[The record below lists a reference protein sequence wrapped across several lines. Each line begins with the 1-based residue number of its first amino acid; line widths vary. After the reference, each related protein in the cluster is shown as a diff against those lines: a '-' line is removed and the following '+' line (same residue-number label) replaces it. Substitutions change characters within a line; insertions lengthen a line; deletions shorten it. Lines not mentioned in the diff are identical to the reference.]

1 MVNPRRSQRGKKK
14 TDSENLE
21 TEPALLK
28 TSSREWKLLTEEK
41 DYFAAKISM
50 YSSFQVTDDIKEKL
64 TQRQKELFAQ
74 TCFGQFLQLQ
84 QIQFHGQ
91 VIHHILLR
99 QLVCPTGENS
109 MWFRI
114 GGKEYEFGL
123 KEFALTTG
131 LDCSEFDLLEVE
143 NKLRNRIRDV
153 CFGGKDIVTVKDVE
167 FSFKTC
173 NGDNDEDVVKLA
185 QLYLPERFLIGKD
198 CRRRTENFFL
208 GLVDNATNFNK
219 FPWGKYITY
228 ELRGFPYIIQLWA
241 YECIPSVGERV
252 AHRIDRK
259 IPQMLNWATSMPPS
273 FRMLEKEVF
282 NAGELQ
288 VKTALQLTEDEM
300 NIEYLCNSSRR
311 KRVKK
316 TNETACTEEGI
327 SLGEKAQDKF
337 TKRKKE
343 NKSVVEYA
351 QEKVTEGRN
360 HEQSEVNGKIR
371 KNEDESDGEKHNKDE
386 NTDTAPGDTHIKEGK
401 NSKCELLASM
411 GKDRHKNEHIDTTL
425 GNTHIKSGK
434 DWKSKIPASTRV
446 EFIASVREQILA
458 SVREELVASVKEEFL
473 SSVREEV
480 RKTVREEI
488 SRATSAMIAEMRLK
502 MTRSKQQMNVT
513 GMVRVISEAEGK
525 DDFEDECIVK
535 SEPERDNPRTEVDIP
550 CFTIDLFDPPPHNEK
565 EEFDQWIKVGLK
577 RNRKN
582 KYSDTENKL
591 DPAFDLTIDTCKQKD
606 WFFSLNET
614 GQWLNSTHIDVAL
627 YFVRMK
633 KKDHPDV
640 FKPRCTTTDWLFQ
653 VILNARYPQFK
664 KDPEKFSWD
673 KEVFIQ
679 KTLRGIEPSHSLPW
693 IDVETIYIPL
703 NIVRKHWVLLVL
715 DLRRWT
721 LHAYDS
727 YRAAKHDK
735 EVMLACCPIAE
746 MVPCILK
753 SVGFFGARK
762 DIKEATSP
770 LDVELVDG
778 VPQQDNG
785 GDRGMFMLKF
795 TEFMMQNTSLNT
807 CTQDKMPF
815 FWNKMATELYAHG
828 KKMTTW
834 VFVTLRSMV
843 GFIELDRANFTEPAA
858 SNGNWNNSCFCQAIL

>member
-1 MVNPRRSQRGKKK
+1 
-14 TDSENLE
+14 
-21 TEPALLK
+21 
-28 TSSREWKLLTEEK
+28 
-41 DYFAAKISM
+41 M
-50 YSSFQVTDDIKEKL
+50 YSSFQVIDDIKEKL

-131 LDCSEFDLLEVE
+131 LDCSEYDLLEVE

-153 CFGGKDIVTVKDVE
+153 YFGGKDIVTVKDLE

-185 QLYLPERFLIGKD
+185 QLYLLERFLIGKD

-208 GLVDNATNFNK
+208 GLVDNAANFNK
-219 FPWGKYITY
+219 FPWGKVFVRVPTKVDEIFC
-228 ELRGFPYIIQLWA
+228 ECSRFPYVIQLWA
-241 YECIPSVGERV
+241 YECVPLVGERV

-311 KRVKK
+311 KRVRK
-316 TNETACTEEGI
+316 TNETACTEEGK
-327 SLGEKAQDKF
+327 SFGEKAQDKV
-337 TKRKKE
+337 TKRKTHVEYEDNGTENEMDEEYLCNSSRRKKLKE
-343 NKSVVEYA
+343 KNDTANADEDKSVVEHA

-360 HEQSEVNGKIR
+360 HEQSEVNGKIHM
-371 KNEDESDGEKHNKDE
+371 NEDENDGGKHNKDE

-401 NSKCELLASM
+401 NWKSELLASV
-411 GKDRHKNEHIDTTL
+411 GKDRHKDEHIDTTL
-425 GNTHIKSGK
+425 GNTHIRRGK
-434 DWKSKIPASTRV
+434 DWKSEIPASARE
-446 EFIASVREQILA
+446 EFIASVREQLLA
-458 SVREELVASVKEEFL
+458 SVREEFLASVKEEFL
-473 SSVREEV
+473 ASVREEA

-488 SRATSAMIAEMRLK
+488 SRAASAMIAEMRPK

-513 GMVRVISEAEGK
+513 DMVRVISEAEGK
-525 DDFEDECIVK
+525 YDFEDECIIVK
-535 SEPERDNPRTEVDIP
+535 SEPERDNLRTEVDIP
-550 CFTIDLFDPPPHNEK
+550 CFTVDLFEPPPNNEK

-577 RNRKN
+577 RNKKN

-591 DPAFDLTIDTCKQKD
+591 DPVFDFTIDTCKQKD

-627 YFVRMK
+627 HFVRMK

-640 FKPRCTTTDWLFQ
+640 FKPRCTTADWLFQ

-664 KDPEKFSWD
+664 KDPEKFLWD
-673 KEVFIQ
+673 KEVYIQ
-679 KTLRGIEPSHSLPW
+679 KTLRGIEPRHSLPW
-693 IDVETIYIPL
+693 VDVDTIFIPL

-715 DLRRWT
+715 DLKRWT
-721 LHAYDS
+721 LCVYDS

-735 EVMLACCPIAE
+735 EAMLACRPIAE
-746 MVPCILK
+746 MVPWILK

-785 GDRGMFMLKF
+785 GDCGMFMLKF
-795 TEFMMQNTSLNT
+795 IEFMMQNTSLNT

-815 FWNKMATELYAHG
+815 FRNMMATELYAYG
-828 KKMTTW
+828 KK
-834 VFVTLRSMV
+834 RMV
-843 GFIELDRANFTEPAA
+843 KK
-858 SNGNWNNSCFCQAIL
+858 